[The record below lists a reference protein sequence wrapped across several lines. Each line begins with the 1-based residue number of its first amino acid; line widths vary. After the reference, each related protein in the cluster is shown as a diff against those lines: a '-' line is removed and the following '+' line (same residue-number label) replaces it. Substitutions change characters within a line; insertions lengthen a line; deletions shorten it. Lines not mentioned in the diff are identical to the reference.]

1 VSAPPGPP
9 GATDAELVTR
19 VLAADREAFAAVYDR
34 YGNRL
39 YDFAY
44 SMLRHREDAADAVAD
59 SFVLFAERLSQL
71 RDPERLR
78 PWLYAI
84 VRSECLRRL
93 KARKRVAYGD
103 DEQLVE
109 MADDAVTPEES
120 AERAGLQQLVWDASA
135 GLADRDCA
143 ILDLHLR
150 QGLEGAELG
159 EAMGVSASNAYVML
173 NRLRAQVDRSLGAQL
188 IARLG
193 RDDCEDLDGLLA
205 DWDGGFSPLVR
216 KRVAR
221 HVDQCDV
228 CGERRKKMVSP
239 WMLLAG
245 VPMFA
250 APLTLRDRVL
260 ENTQLVAYEMPAE
273 VGPTGGTG
281 EHRWGAARVTLAAAV
296 LLALVVVATV
306 LFWPDPDDAA
316 APLAGSPSTLAT
328 SASTA
333 PLSPAPTT
341 SQPASP
347 TDTPSGTPS
356 SAPTELPGTL
366 IVSTRSIDLGRTSN
380 RATFGLTNVG
390 DLAVIYQVSS
400 RTRWLNVA
408 QIGGAL
414 SGGSG
419 RDVTIAADRS
429 EVPEGRS
436 RGRVMVTWDGGSA
449 TVTVSLDE
457 ERGPVVGTPNVL
469 RTTCTT
475 SGRMVIVI
483 ASATDESRL
492 SSVKLSWTGPSGSGS
507 ATMSF
512 SNSHWVAQMGP
523 FPIGGSV
530 TMRVTATD
538 SRGNTTKGP
547 SNTVNV
553 DPCPL

>member
-135 GLADRDCA
+135 GLADRDRA

-150 QGLEGAELG
+150 QGLEGSELG

-173 NRLRAQVDRSLGAQL
+173 NRLRAQVDRSLGAL
-188 IARLG
+188 LVARLG
-193 RDDCEDLDGLLA
+193 RDDCDGLDGLLA

-221 HVDQCDV
+221 HVDQCDT
-228 CGERRKKMVSP
+228 CAERRRKMVSP

-250 APLTLRDRVL
+250 TPLGLRDRVL
-260 ENTQLVAYEMPAE
+260 EDTHLVAYELPAE
-273 VGPTGGTG
+273 VPPAGTVGG
-281 EHRWGAARVTLAAAV
+281 HRWGVARVTLAAV
-296 LLALVVVATV
+296 ILLALVIVATV
-306 LFWPDPDDAA
+306 LFWPDPDEAA
-316 APLAGSPSTLAT
+316 APVAGTPGTQAT
-328 SASTA
+328 SAPAA
-333 PLSPAPTT
+333 PLSPTATT
-341 SQPASP
+341 SQ
-347 TDTPSGTPS
+347 
-356 SAPTELPGTL
+356 SAPPTETPPETSSVTPTLLPGTL
-366 IVSTRSIDLGRTSN
+366 MVSTRSINLGRTSSQ
-380 RATFGLTNVG
+380 ATFGLINTG
-390 DLAVIYQVSS
+390 DLPAIYQLSS
-400 RTRWLNVA
+400 RTRWLRVA
-408 QIGGAL
+408 PIGGEL

-419 RDVTIAADRS
+419 RDVTVVADRS
-429 EVPEGRS
+429 EVSEGRS
-436 RGRVMVTWDGGSA
+436 RGRVLVTWDGGST

-457 ERGPVVGTPNVL
+457 ERPPTVGTPSVL

-475 SGRMVIVI
+475 SGRVVVVT
-483 ASATDESRL
+483 ASVSDESRL
-492 SSVKLSWTGPSGSGS
+492 SSVRLSWAGPSGSGS
-507 ATMSF
+507 ASMSP
-512 SNSHWVAQMGP
+512 SSSRWVSQMGP

-538 SRGNTTKGP
+538 ARGNTTQGQ
-547 SNTVNV
+547 SRTINV
-553 DPCPL
+553 DPCPQ